1 MLLDKRICILVSDEA
16 DGTDKD
22 IYEEFRTSVDHI
34 ELLKIVDDLRTTW
47 KFVEVAHYQLV
58 PVKVSD

>member
-1 MLLDKRICILVSDEA
+1 MLLDKRICILVSDEK

-22 IYEEFRTSVDHI
+22 ILEAYKPSIDHV
-34 ELLKIVDDLRTTW
+34 ELLKEVEHLRKYW
-47 KFVEVAHYQLV
+47 NFVEVAHYQLV

>member
-34 ELLKIVDDLRTTW
+34 ELVERVDDLRTRW